1 MRGFMRSPCNRRQ
14 LELML
19 RFARAIHQWG
29 SHHRPPVRP
38 LRRRSDRLRSCP
50 LHHAWTAIFF
60 FASTAASTA
69 YLTSGE
75 LFPLEIR
82 ALAFAVVFAGSMGV
96 GGVLSPWLFDLVVN
110 VKSPTMIACVYAFAA
125 VLMIVV
131 AIAVAPMVW
140 QRRRRPVVILPP
152 YQIPSRD
159 FPELSRKP
167 VEATV
172 RPISAA

>member
-1 MRGFMRSPCNRRQ
+1 LRALSTNGVLITALLFGLSGGGPIGF
-14 LELML
+14 
-19 RFARAIHQWG
+19 G
-29 SHHRPPVRP
+29 PV
-38 LRRRSDRLRSCP
+38 LFTM
-50 LHHAWTAIFF
+50 AWTAIFF

-75 LFPLEIR
+75 LFPLEIH

-131 AIAVAPMVW
+131 AIAVAPVVW
-140 QRRRRPVVILPP
+140 QRRRRTVVVLPP
-152 YQIPSRD
+152 YQIPSRV